1 MFKVQFIPQLGTAR
15 FEPTQGLRG
24 VLLLMRRHR
33 EQCTPRGPGASGFG
47 PRGLGQGL
55 IYHGN
60 VGKLRFRRDTLP
72 FFSKCSNNKNMF
84 LLRVFFGKWFPMVLA
99 SNKYGV
105 LVNVL
110 FDDDDDDGIE
120 LGPIIV

>member
-24 VLLLMRRHR
+24 VLLLMR
-33 EQCTPRGPGASGFG
+33 
-47 PRGLGQGL
+47 
-55 IYHGN
+55 
-60 VGKLRFRRDTLP
+60 
-72 FFSKCSNNKNMF
+72 
-84 LLRVFFGKWFPMVLA
+84 VFFGKWFPMVLA

-110 FDDDDDDGIE
+110 FDDDDHDDDDDGIE